1 MKKLGA
7 LLITVI
13 ILIVGAITVY
23 AAEKSFANGDDL
35 FQYWATVTGYPE
47 YVCGVWSADGT
58 ARNLVIAVTEDD
70 KGNAGKEEILAM
82 VEDDTSVSFTYAK
95 YSYAELRA
103 IQDALTEYLR
113 YDNGIYEVG
122 VDETDNCVSV
132 GIDTTNENSKAFMQ
146 ECFEIYGD
154 KVVFLESKGYQY
166 VLLDGTYESVDGLDT
181 YDNPATA
188 VAVGVNKGV
197 MSRPW
202 MLCLLVVIVC
212 FAFGIVVIC
221 QKRSISNGTVTQTD
235 TGNVVVESAKI
246 SRNQV
251 VKAVKNA
258 EEAPDDKVYFSII
271 QELKNDKEI

>member
-23 AAEKSFANGDDL
+23 AAEKSFANGGDL
-35 FQYWATVTGYPE
+35 YQYWATVTGYPE

-58 ARNLVIAVTEDD
+58 ERNIVISLIKDD
-70 KGNAGKEEILAM
+70 KVNAEKEEILAM
-82 VEDDTSVSFTYAK
+82 VEDDVSVSFTYAK
-95 YSYAELRA
+95 YSYAELHA
-103 IQDALTEYLR
+103 IQDALTEYLS
-113 YDNGIYEVG
+113 YDKGIYEVG

-132 GIDTTNENSKAFMQ
+132 GIDTTKESNKVFIQ

-154 KVVFLESKGYQY
+154 KVVFVESKGYQY
-166 VLLDGTYESVDGLDT
+166 ALLDGTYESAGGLDIC
-181 YDNPATA
+181 DNPATA
-188 VAVGVNKGV
+188 VAVGVNKGI
-197 MSRPW
+197 MSRTW

-221 QKRSISNGTVTQTD
+221 QKRSILNGTVTQTD
-235 TGNVVVESAKI
+235 TGNVVAEGAKI
-246 SRNQV
+246 SRDQV

-258 EEAPDDKVYFSII
+258 EETPDDKVFFSVM
-271 QELKNDKEI
+271 QELKKDE